1 MREVAELIFPNI
13 EKDPSY
19 YEEKYP
25 IRHIKEG
32 ARVSRYA
39 PSPTGNIHMGALFAA
54 FVEGKVAHDTDGIFY
69 LRIEDTDGKRE
80 IENGIENIIND
91 LNDFGIHFDE
101 GVLGKEKEKGEYG
114 PYIQSKRKEIYQTYI
129 KSLLEQGKAY
139 VSFETAD
146 ELENIRSVQEKTK
159 QRIGYYGPFAKDRNL
174 SSEEVIKKIKEGI
187 PYVIRLKSTGN
198 FNKRFV
204 YEDLV
209 KGKIEMPENDL
220 DIVIMKG
227 DGLPTYHF
235 AHVIDDHLMRTT
247 HVIRGEEWISSIPVH
262 MELWRTLGFKAPKYA
277 HIPPLMKEDNG
288 IKRKLSK
295 RKDLEAAVHFYEK
308 EGIPP
313 KAVLT
318 YLMTI
323 ANSNFEEFLLQNK
336 DKGYEDFTFDF
347 KKMSKSGALFDL
359 EKLKNISRNYLSL
372 QKASLIYKELLLYTQ
387 KYDQEFFNLITK
399 YKEETIAIL
408 NIEREQKKPRKD
420 FYAYGDIKNQI
431 WYMYDELFNPNTYDW
446 ANINDPIEIQ
456 KILHTYLKY
465 YNESD
470 DEIKW
475 FNKLKDVS
483 ETLGYAREV
492 REYKESPH
500 LYKGHVGDISMVL
513 RVALTSLRQTPNLYD
528 IINTLGK
535 DRMKIRINTALQV
548 LKKDFN

>member
-1 MREVAELIFPNI
+1 M
-13 EKDPSY
+13 
-19 YEEKYP
+19 
-25 IRHIKEG
+25 
-32 ARVSRYA
+32 
-39 PSPTGNIHMGALFAA
+39 
-54 FVEGKVAHDTDGIFY
+54 
-69 LRIEDTDGKRE
+69 
-80 IENGIENIIND
+80 
-91 LNDFGIHFDE
+91 
-101 GVLGKEKEKGEYG
+101 
-114 PYIQSKRKEIYQTYI
+114 
-129 KSLLEQGKAY
+129 
-139 VSFETAD
+139 
-146 ELENIRSVQEKTK
+146 
-159 QRIGYYGPFAKDRNL
+159 
-174 SSEEVIKKIKEGI
+174 
-187 PYVIRLKSTGN
+187 
-198 FNKRFV
+198 
-204 YEDLV
+204 
-209 KGKIEMPENDL
+209 
-220 DIVIMKG
+220 
-227 DGLPTYHF
+227 
-235 AHVIDDHLMRTT
+235 
-247 HVIRGEEWISSIPVH
+247 
-262 MELWRTLGFKAPKYA
+262 
-277 HIPPLMKEDNG
+277 
-288 IKRKLSK
+288 
-295 RKDLEAAVHFYEK
+295 
-308 EGIPP
+308 
-313 KAVLT
+313 
-318 YLMTI
+318 
-323 ANSNFEEFLLQNK
+323 QNK